1 MSGWYDDGSAEEA
14 EMQAR
19 LRRRQIEEAQENR
32 QLEAEQQRVME
43 LQHELRCE
51 AAEEM
56 YNALQAAEQIL
67 RRSPQISTND
77 SGKFR
82 GVTTSS
88 ALIEVQSALKKA
100 DGQ

>member
-14 EMQAR
+14 EMEAR
-19 LRRRQIEEAQENR
+19 LRRKRYEDACANR
-32 QLEAEQQRVME
+32 LLESEQQRLHE
-43 LQHELRCE
+43 RQHELKCE
-51 AAEEM
+51 AAEVM

-82 GVTTSS
+82 GITTSS
-88 ALIEVQSALKKA
+88 ALIEVRAALKKA
-100 DGQ
+100 EG